1 MTRDSRRVCAIVD
14 GGSEVWVG
22 CAGGGVCRFDV
33 QCFEQRG
40 VLQGHT
46 ADVVAMSSHN
56 TTVWTGSANGICVW
70 HVNAGADPTLVK
82 EVGAEGHEILCL
94 MASTDGTRLYCG
106 THSSLII
113 FSTENWEYCRL
124 KEINMEY
131 SGGCTDIVEVNRD
144 PSCEVWCIHGNS
156 EIGIWDVQTNSGQ
169 SMHKGYGAVC
179 KLLALPNNE
188 VWSAANDGSV
198 IVSNAK
204 NKRTIRG
211 VQPFEAPISAMVAV
225 PNQALG
231 VLTVWA
237 ASFEGE
243 ICIWVAEELHVLHP
257 DVVAALLKKT
267 PRTASAG
274 QGYGGCRAM

>member
-1 MTRDSRRVCAIVD
+1 
-14 GGSEVWVG
+14 
-22 CAGGGVCRFDV
+22 
-33 QCFEQRG
+33 
-40 VLQGHT
+40 
-46 ADVVAMSSHN
+46 
-56 TTVWTGSANGICVW
+56 
-70 HVNAGADPTLVK
+70 
-82 EVGAEGHEILCL
+82 
-94 MASTDGTRLYCG
+94 
-106 THSSLII
+106 
-113 FSTENWEYCRL
+113 
-124 KEINMEY
+124 
-131 SGGCTDIVEVNRD
+131 
-144 PSCEVWCIHGNS
+144 
-156 EIGIWDVQTNSGQ
+156 
-169 SMHKGYGAVC
+169 MHKGYGAVC